1 VGEKGDDGMEVNK
14 EILESIINTAYEWSV
29 VVDADAEIVLISDAY
44 CEFLGV
50 SREEAIGRPVQEIIE
65 NTRMHIIVKTGKAE
79 IVDNIQRIKGN
90 DMVAN
95 RFPIL
100 QNGKVIGAVGKVV
113 FRNTKEMN
121 ALAAKVSRM
130 SMELEFYRN
139 ELERESTAKYE
150 FNQIIGE
157 AFVFNEVK
165 ELAEKAAKSHSTIF
179 ITGES
184 GTGKELF
191 AHAIHHASLRS
202 HKPFI
207 KINCAAIP
215 ENLLESE
222 LFGYA
227 DGAFTGARK
236 GGKSGKF
243 ELADQGTL
251 FLDEIGDMPLS
262 MQSKLLRVLQ
272 EMEVERVG
280 GSHPIPIDVRI
291 IAATN
296 AKIEEAVK
304 RGDFRQDLYY
314 RLNIVRLDIPSLR
327 QRKEDI
333 PLLIQRLLEKLN
345 QEFGHIV
352 SEVSH
357 EAMAVLLQHNWPGN
371 VRELENVLERAIN
384 VVDGFKIELE
394 HLPYYLKSKGKT
406 KLSMAKL
413 HLKEIMED
421 VEKEAIQHGLNL
433 AGGNR
438 YKAAELLGI
447 SKSTL
452 YDKLKKY
459 HNS

>member
-1 VGEKGDDGMEVNK
+1 MVKGEWWMEVNK
-14 EILESIINTAYEWSV
+14 EIFESIINTAYEWIV
-29 VVDADAEIVLISDAY
+29 VVDTDAKIVFISDSY

-50 SREEAIGRPVQEIIE
+50 TREEAIGRPVQEIIE
-65 NTRMHIIVKTGKAE
+65 NTRMHIIVKTGKTE

-95 RFPIL
+95 RFPIF
-100 QNGKVIGAVGKVV
+100 QDGKVIGAVGKVI

-121 ALAAKVSRM
+121 ALAAKVGRLAI
-130 SMELEFYRN
+130 ELEFYRN
-139 ELERESTAKYE
+139 ELERASTAKYQ
-150 FNQIIGE
+150 FDQIIGE
-157 AFVFNEVK
+157 TPIINDVK
-165 ELAEKAAKSHSTIF
+165 ELAKRAAKSHSTVL

-227 DGAFTGARK
+227 EGAFTGAKK
-236 GGKSGKF
+236 GGKPGKF
-243 ELADQGTL
+243 ELANQGTL
-251 FLDEIGDMPLS
+251 FLDEIGEMPLS

-280 GSHPIPIDVRI
+280 GNQPISIDVRI

-296 AKIEEAVK
+296 TKIEEAVE

-314 RLNIVRLDIPSLR
+314 RLNIVRLEIPALR
-327 QRKEDI
+327 QRMEDI

-352 SEVSH
+352 SEVSP
-357 EAMAVLLQHNWPGN
+357 EAMAVLLQHDWPGN

-384 VVDGFKIELE
+384 VVDGFKIEAE
-394 HLPYYLKSKGKT
+394 HLPYYLKNKGKT
-406 KLSMAKL
+406 KSSMAKL
-413 HLKEIMED
+413 NLKEIMED
-421 VEKEAIQHGLNL
+421 VEKEALQHALSL

-447 SKSTL
+447 SKTSL

-459 HNS
+459 RIN